1 LNVARA
7 AVLFF
12 VAQRQRCAILYWLR
26 LSVVWL
32 LFGAAGGGPW
42 SLKHDLAIT
51 FTSSSLRAERSNL
64 VQIEI
69 PGSEIASSLR
79 SSQ

>member
-1 LNVARA
+1 MLQPTALDHVG
-7 AVLFF
+7 
-12 VAQRQRCAILYWLR
+12 
-26 LSVVWL
+26 L
-32 LFGAAGGGPW
+32 LVTDLER
-42 SLKHDLAIT
+42 SLKHDLAIS